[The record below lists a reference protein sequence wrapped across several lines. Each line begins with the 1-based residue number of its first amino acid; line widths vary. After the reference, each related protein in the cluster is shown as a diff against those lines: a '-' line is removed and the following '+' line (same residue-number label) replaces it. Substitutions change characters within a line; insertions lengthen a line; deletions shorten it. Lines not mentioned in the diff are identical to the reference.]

1 MHIFWK
7 PRQQATQMTSYTL
20 DEVYFYSEKRS
31 PIWAPHTNGLSPF
44 CQVWT
49 LVWVWSWG
57 SQSVSVAMALKSW
70 GVPTAAYLL
79 MKVPLMGST
88 VYGMWSLVCHHLV
101 TASEWSVRYP
111 TLKKT
116 NTGTSTVLL

>member
-1 MHIFWK
+1 MNTGVGVVMGE
-7 PRQQATQMTSYTL
+7 PVSL
-20 DEVYFYSEKRS
+20 CG
-31 PIWAPHTNGLSPF
+31 NGFEELRCS
-44 CQVWT
+44 CT
-49 LVWVWSWG
+49 
-57 SQSVSVAMALKSW
+57 
-70 GVPTAAYLL
+70 AYLL
-79 MKVPLMGST
+79 MKEPLMGST